1 MDAMIRTLRPSPRV
15 SVVVPTYNEAK
26 NLPHVFAQLPAD
38 LHEVIV
44 VDGRSVDGTIEV
56 AKALRPDVKVVLQT
70 RKGKGNALA
79 CGFEAVTGDIIVM
92 LDADGSADP
101 GEIPAFVDALVAGAD
116 FAKGTRFAK
125 GGGSSD
131 ITRIRRI
138 GNWFLNAIV
147 NVLFGTR
154 YSDLCYGYNAF
165 WAHCLQV
172 LDLESGSKADAMHW
186 GDGFEIETVINTRI
200 ARAKLDIREVAS
212 FEHPRVHGVS
222 NLNAVS
228 DGLRVLKAICIERFA
243 SRRPAPVVP
252 ANVVALRELA
262 A

>member
-1 MDAMIRTLRPSPRV
+1 
-15 SVVVPTYNEAK
+15 VVVPTYNEAK
-26 NLPHVFAQLPAD
+26 NLPHVFSLLPEV
-38 LHEVIV
+38 HEVIV
-44 VDGRSVDGTIEV
+44 VDGRSTDGTIDV
-56 AKALRPDVKVVLQT
+56 ALALRPDVKVVRQT

-101 GEIPAFVDALVAGAD
+101 REIPAFVEALVKGAD
-116 FAKGTRFAK
+116 FAKGTRFAL

-131 ITRIRRI
+131 ITRVRRI

-154 YSDLCYGYNAF
+154 YTDLCYGYNAF
-165 WAHCLQV
+165 WVHCLSV
-172 LDLESGSKADAMHW
+172 LELSSGQPADDMLW

-200 ARAKLDIREVAS
+200 AKAKLRIAEVRS
-212 FEHPRVHGVS
+212 FEFERIHGNS
-222 NLNAVS
+222 NLNAVR
-228 DGLRVLKAICIERFA
+228 DGLRVLKAICIERVT
-243 SRRPAPVVP
+243 RPARQPEVP
-252 ANVVALRELA
+252 AHIRVLQA